1 MIIVSA
7 VVALSST
14 ATAQPYIEIDVSGT
28 LQNNETGDTY
38 LPFGM
43 RAVFDAGASPFAVG
57 PNSVQFDAVMGEYIA
72 TNDLT
77 TADDSNQAPFVI
89 GSANTEYIPA
99 VGASLT
105 YFSSTSSYLL
115 SFQTG
120 TPGGNYS
127 TEIRGTNSL
136 FSLAMTSLPDLPE
149 DYQANFGPPNFVDP
163 RITVFTG
170 DGFAFWNE
178 ISSGSDII
186 LVKIRVVD
194 GPPEPECIADLNND
208 GVLDF
213 FDVSA
218 YLQIF
223 SDGCP

>member
-1 MIIVSA
+1 MKLAHTIVLSA
-7 VVALSST
+7 LIALCSST

-28 LQNNETGDTY
+28 LQNNETDDTY

-43 RAVFDAGASPFAVG
+43 RAVFDAGASPVAVG

-77 TADDSNQAPFVI
+77 TADDSNSSPIVI

-105 YFSSTSSYLL
+105 YINSTSSYLL

-120 TPGGNYS
+120 TPGGNYP
-127 TEIRGTNSL
+127 TEIHGTNSL
-136 FSLAMTSLPDLPE
+136 FSLAMTSLPNHPE
-149 DYQANFGPPNFVDP
+149 DYQMHYGPPNFVRP

-170 DGFAFWNE
+170 NGFAIWEEFSAGSV
-178 ISSGSDII
+178 SS
-186 LVKIRVVD
+186 L
-194 GPPEPECIADLNND
+194 
-208 GVLDF
+208 
-213 FDVSA
+213 
-218 YLQIF
+218 
-223 SDGCP
+223 